1 MATIINLSD
10 VRSGNQDINPTFPPE
25 GQNREQRR
33 HGSRAVNKHEVLF
46 ALGISSPTLYRLIQ
60 KGLFPKP
67 IKIGSKA
74 SRWLESDIQ
83 EYLDKVSAER
93 NADQGGQS

>member
-1 MATIINLSD
+1 MRWNNLLSLPHHFSICLWHP
-10 VRSGNQDINPTFPPE
+10 R
-25 GQNREQRR
+25 
-33 HGSRAVNKHEVLF
+33 
-46 ALGISSPTLYRLIQ
+46 PTLYRLIQ

-93 NADQGGQS
+93 NAA

>member
-1 MATIINLSD
+1 MANIIQFPVDHSQVDNT
-10 VRSGNQDINPTFPPE
+10 PTQKP
-25 GQNREQRR
+25 
-33 HGSRAVNKHEVLF
+33 RAVNKHEVLF

-93 NADQGGQS
+93 NAA